1 MTMPLRTLHL
11 WHVATA
17 ALLFSPFSASF
28 GCWRLSPAKII
39 DACNKFNSHYPAKG
53 MPPGIYAAD
62 NDVRTP
68 MNNMLPF
75 ALGAVSCLFV
85 VGSLITARWL
95 RRANQWQPVTESEG
109 LNNEV
114 RPGPSTAAHVS
125 FRQKGRV
132 SSGAFDGHVSQPP
145 YYININK

>member
-1 MTMPLRTLHL
+1 
-11 WHVATA
+11 
-17 ALLFSPFSASF
+17 
-28 GCWRLSPAKII
+28 
-39 DACNKFNSHYPAKG
+39 

-95 RRANQWQPVTESEG
+95 RHVNQWQPVTESEG

-132 SSGAFDGHVSQPP
+132 SSGAFDGHVSQPRS
-145 YYININK
+145 YINIIMF